1 MLIIQLYSVKSN
13 SFVKP
18 FIAPALE
25 KYEETFTLSALLTGI
40 TLFPIS
46 LFVGVSGTISILL
59 TESFELNHVTSQA
72 FLKLLKRN
80 AYLVIFGAFIGSVVF
95 PLDWDRPWQIYPIPN
110 VVGAVTGQMLGSF
123 YCLVET
129 MVKHKLG
136 KKQH

>member
-1 MLIIQLYSVKSN
+1 M
-13 SFVKP
+13 
-18 FIAPALE
+18 
-25 KYEETFTLSALLTGI
+25 TLSSLLTSL

-46 LFVGVSGTISILL
+46 LIVGVSGTISILL
-59 TESFELNHVTSQA
+59 TDSFELVNVTSQA
-72 FLKLLKRN
+72 FLRLLKRN

-110 VVGAVTGQMLGSF
+110 IVGAITGQMLGSF
-123 YCLVET
+123 YTLFET